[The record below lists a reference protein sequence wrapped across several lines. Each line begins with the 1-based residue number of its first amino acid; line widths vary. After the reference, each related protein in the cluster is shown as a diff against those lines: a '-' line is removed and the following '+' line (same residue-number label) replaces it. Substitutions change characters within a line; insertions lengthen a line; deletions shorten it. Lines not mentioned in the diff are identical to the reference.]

1 MADVGTAPPVNSR
14 QALQDG
20 IWLRGLANGQN
31 RSYVNGLTAH
41 AGGTKAAAYQMPAG
55 VALIQFD
62 TVAVNGDSAL
72 LPQAVAGT
80 DITVISSGVAT
91 MSVYG
96 RGTDTINDA
105 ATANAF
111 SMATNTTARFVCAKD
126 GQWKAILSA

>member
-1 MADVGTAPPVNSR
+1 M
-14 QALQDG
+14 
-20 IWLRGLANGQN
+20 ANGYN
-31 RSYVNGLTAH
+31 RSYINGLTAH
-41 AGGTKAAAYQMPAG
+41 SGGTKAAAYQMPAA
-55 VALIQFD
+55 VAIIQFD

-111 SMATNTTARFVCAKD
+111 SMATNTTARFVCAKY